1 MNKYE
6 FDSVRWLRNV
16 AEVQSHR
23 AGAGAAMLRENMLK
37 CTVEIERLRAES
49 EVLRVRVA
57 RLEEAGRKLLE
68 SCESADADG
77 DLSERVSGDLM
88 FNFRRALEEK

>member
-1 MNKYE
+1 MTANKYE

-37 CTVEIERLRAES
+37 CAVEIERLRAENDA
-49 EVLRVRVA
+49 LRAHVA
-57 RLEEAGRKLLE
+57 RLEEALKELLDYTRACEGLLNASE
-68 SCESADADG
+68 SGACVKG
-77 DLSERVSGDLM
+77 
-88 FNFRRALEEK
+88 RRALEEK